1 MALGKLPL
9 LMLFTRWM
17 VKGLGPE
24 LTVELPLSPENPE
37 IGTLEDMALE
47 EGAWMRELWRREL
60 WRRELWRKM
69 AL

>member
-37 IGTLEDMALE
+37 IGTLEDPVTN
-47 EGAWMRELWRREL
+47 WRSLARFSL
-60 WRRELWRKM
+60 SISSII
-69 AL
+69 